1 VTHPRILGIG
11 TANPPVRLT
20 QEQSFHAAGYQGER
34 IRKIF
39 LNSDIDYRHFYLEG
53 SLNRDESSDQLN
65 QRYLRGAMK
74 TGCRAILNCVT
85 ASGTTVQDVD
95 FLAFCTC
102 TGYVCPD
109 VGSRLI
115 AHMGFSNNVQ
125 RASVVG
131 LGCAGALPAL
141 QRTVDFY
148 SRVFNLPRQGQGQA
162 NLVQLAVGKAGHLSI
177 RQGAKPG
184 FDHFA
189 IGIEGFNKDRVIAD
203 LRARGATPI
212 DGGDGA
218 GLHVADPDGLF
229 VQVIA
234 NGGNG

>member
-1 VTHPRILGIG
+1 MEKLISSLLGQYEKG
-11 TANPPVRLT
+11 TLSRRELVGVL
-20 QEQSFHAAGYQGER
+20 AAVGATGWSAAAAQAVFQAAS
-34 IRKIF
+34 INHVSIT
-39 LNSDIDYRHFYLEG
+39 G
-53 SLNRDESSDQLN
+53 SN
-65 QRYLRGAMK
+65 
-74 TGCRAILNCVT
+74 
-85 ASGTTVQDVD
+85 
-95 FLAFCTC
+95 
-102 TGYVCPD
+102 
-109 VGSRLI
+109 
-115 AHMGFSNNVQ
+115 
-125 RASVVG
+125 
-131 LGCAGALPAL
+131 L

-148 SRVFNLPRQGQGQA
+148 SRVFNLPRQGQAQA

-177 RQGAKPG
+177 RQGSKPG

>member
-1 VTHPRILGIG
+1 M
-11 TANPPVRLT
+11 
-20 QEQSFHAAGYQGER
+20 E
-34 IRKIF
+34 
-39 LNSDIDYRHFYLEG
+39 
-53 SLNRDESSDQLN
+53 
-65 QRYLRGAMK
+65 
-74 TGCRAILNCVT
+74 
-85 ASGTTVQDVD
+85 
-95 FLAFCTC
+95 
-102 TGYVCPD
+102 
-109 VGSRLI
+109 RLI
-115 AHMGFSNNVQ
+115 N
-125 RASVVG
+125 G
-131 LGCAGALPAL
+131 LLGQYEKGALSRRELVGALAALSVTGWSAAAAQAGLEAASINHVSITGSNL

-189 IGIEGFNKDRVIAD
+189 IGIERFNKDRVIAD

-234 NGGNG
+234 NGGTGQRPALPNKNGNKPQKAHRGLQKAQKKRVFVPFVVPCCAFSPDLLGKSRQ